1 MTANTPPA
9 DKTSGKISIHAE
21 NILPIIKKWLYSEKD
36 IFLRELV
43 ANAIDALHKL
53 HKINT
58 LGEETRPLEDFV
70 VRISIDQ
77 DAGTISIADTGIGME
92 TAEIEKY
99 INQVA
104 FSGLH
109 DFVEKYQDKGADQ
122 QVIGH
127 FGLGFYS
134 SFMVADKVEID
145 SLSYRPM
152 SAPAH
157 WVCDGSINYT
167 LSASNRTAVGT
178 TITLHV
184 SDNSKEMLSEAT
196 LTTILQKYCAFVKYP
211 VFIHDKQV
219 NDPRPL
225 WTKSAS
231 QLSDKDY
238 LDFFHRL
245 FPSKPDPLF
254 WIHLNVDYPFNLRG
268 IMYFPSLRHE
278 LDASQGEVKLYCNQV
293 YVADNLK
300 EVVPDYLTVL
310 QGALD
315 CPDLPLNVSRS
326 YLQNDPQ
333 VRKISQHIA
342 KKVADKLLGMA
353 KTEADKFQ
361 NCWQDVHPFI
371 KYAMMRDSSTYEKL
385 QPYVLYKSTKGD
397 YLSLDKYIEQYG
409 EKTDNTIIY
418 CSDID
423 TQAAYVAMFEEAGI
437 AVLVADKL
445 IDTHFMQYLEAH
457 TQGQQGDKSYKFR
470 RIDADV
476 SKSLVQDNSSV
487 IVDPKDNKNASDK
500 IADLF
505 RNSLTRQQVKIEVKD
520 LKSTKVPAMLV
531 FDENTRRLQ
540 EMSNFGRDGS
550 NQPLGQHT
558 LVVNQSN
565 GAIRRLLTLAAH
577 SSKTNEIALMVN
589 QIYDLAYLQHSR
601 LSSSMMRDFIERSAS
616 LLEKVGSSGS
626 TSIILE

>member
-1 MTANTPPA
+1 MTTTTSSSTQ
-9 DKTSGKISIHAE
+9 TSGKISIHAE
-21 NILPIIKKWLYSEKD
+21 NILPIIKKWLYSEKE

-43 ANAIDALHKL
+43 ANAVDALHKL
-53 HKINT
+53 HKIST
-58 LGEETRPLEDFV
+58 LGEETRELEDFS
-70 VRISIDQ
+70 VRISIDK
-77 DAGTISIADTGIGME
+77 DAGCIAITDTGIGME
-92 TAEIEKY
+92 ATEIEKY

-109 DFVEKYQDKGADQ
+109 DFVDKYQDKEADQ

-145 SLSYRPM
+145 SLSYRPV
-152 SAPAH
+152 ATAAH
-157 WVCDGSINYT
+157 WVCDGSINYN
-167 LSASNRTAVGT
+167 LSTSSRATVGT
-178 TITLHV
+178 TITLHI

-196 LTTILQKYCAFVKYP
+196 LTAILQKYCAFVKYP
-211 VFIHDKQV
+211 VFLHDKQI
-219 NDPRPL
+219 NEPRPL
-225 WTKSAS
+225 WTKSAA

-342 KKVADKLLGMA
+342 KKVADKLLAMA
-353 KTEADKFQ
+353 KTEADRFQ
-361 NCWQDVHPFI
+361 DCWQDIHPFI
-371 KYAMMRDSSTYEKL
+371 KYAMMRDNSTYEKL
-385 QPYVLYKSTKGD
+385 QPYVLYRNTKGD
-397 YLSLDKYIEQYG
+397 YLSLDKYLEQYG
-409 EKTDNTIIY
+409 DKTDNTIIY
-418 CSDID
+418 CSDTD

-445 IDTHFMQYLEAH
+445 IDTHFMQYLE
-457 TQGQQGDKSYKFR
+457 TQKGQGDKTYKFR
-470 RIDADV
+470 RIDSDL
-476 SKSLVQDNSSV
+476 SKSLVQDSAST
-487 IVDPKDNKNASDK
+487 IIDPKDNKNESEK

-520 LKSTKVPAMLV
+520 LKSAKVPAMLV
-531 FDENTRRLQ
+531 FDENVRRLQ
-540 EMSNFGRDGS
+540 EMSNMGRDG
-550 NQPLGQHT
+550 NDQTLGQHT
-558 LVVNQSN
+558 LVINQNN
-565 GAIRRLLTLAAH
+565 GAIRRLLTLAA
-577 SSKTNEIALMVN
+577 SNKADEIALMVN
-589 QIYDLAYLQHSR
+589 QVYDLAYLQHSR

-616 LLEKVGSSGS
+616 LLEKVGTSGS
-626 TSIILE
+626 TSIIME